1 MGPVLTFHDTV
12 QARSGSGVEFH
23 QACKGKCLWE
33 RYHQGNLFQSLNI
46 EVQDV
51 SPDLLPV
58 MTVIPPTSTVTRGIR
73 DISYVKGNRYHFSRL
88 VFLVSRRKN
97 GLKRDQFNTLLIDRK
112 ERCATYKCST
122 VYSL

>member
-1 MGPVLTFHDTV
+1 M
-12 QARSGSGVEFH
+12 
-23 QACKGKCLWE
+23 
-33 RYHQGNLFQSLNI
+33 
-46 EVQDV
+46 
-51 SPDLLPV
+51 
-58 MTVIPPTSTVTRGIR
+58 IPPTSTVTRGIR

-112 ERCATYKCST
+112 ERYATYKCST

>member
-1 MGPVLTFHDTV
+1 MTV
-12 QARSGSGVEFH
+12 DLLECRPHSSKRAIHTQLIYGIQS
-23 QACKGKCLWE
+23 
-33 RYHQGNLFQSLNI
+33 LFQSLNI

-112 ERCATYKCST
+112 ERFATYKCST